1 MEKKIKFTKKKVYV
15 LSIFTTIVLL
25 LFTNVFTVSAHYDT
39 AYWHE
44 ISAAGNRQE
53 WMKNIKGETK
63 LSELSI
69 PGTHDSMAFKDN
81 LFAID
86 STRTQTMDLT
96 KQLNSGI
103 RFLDIRAKYTET
115 GFPLHHGTVY
125 LGYDFEDVLKTCEEF
140 LTQHPSETILIRFK
154 QEHSSASD
162 AQMRKVFD
170 TYYKRYQN
178 LFWKPQGQTNPT
190 LDQCRGKIV
199 LVSDVISLNDLGIN
213 HRKLNVQDNYNLGT
227 NWDLYQ
233 KWESIKA
240 HAQKISITDNVIS
253 INYLNAFGGVM
264 PYFAA
269 SGHSSPQTGAPRL
282 LTGLTE
288 PAFSSWY
295 PEFPREGK
303 VGNLSSIAFEGMNT
317 MYANLLEKGTVS
329 HTGIVVADFPGER
342 LISNIIEMNDPLTE
356 NIYTGRYRLISS
368 SFSTHTVDQNLD
380 NLNKVTMWTKN
391 GGINQQWDLK
401 YDKQKKAYQIVSAYD
416 GKVLTLDSSNGNTVV
431 LKANNKQ
438 PEQYWIIK
446 EQGFQGVTLKN
457 YKNNQYLGFQE
468 YSPKNGS
475 KLIAGPMTLSGSFF
489 SLVK

>member
-1 MEKKIKFTKKKVYV
+1 M
-15 LSIFTTIVLL
+15 
-25 LFTNVFTVSAHYDT
+25 
-39 AYWHE
+39 
-44 ISAAGNRQE
+44 
-53 WMKNIKGETK
+53 
-63 LSELSI
+63 
-69 PGTHDSMAFKDN
+69 
-81 LFAID
+81 
-86 STRTQTMDLT
+86 
-96 KQLNSGI
+96 
-103 RFLDIRAKYTET
+103 
-115 GFPLHHGTVY
+115 
-125 LGYDFEDVLKTCEEF
+125 
-140 LTQHPSETILIRFK
+140 
-154 QEHSSASD
+154 
-162 AQMRKVFD
+162 
-170 TYYKRYQN
+170 
-178 LFWKPQGQTNPT
+178 
-190 LDQCRGKIV
+190 
-199 LVSDVISLNDLGIN
+199 
-213 HRKLNVQDNYNLGT
+213 
-227 NWDLYQ
+227 
-233 KWESIKA
+233 
-240 HAQKISITDNVIS
+240 
-253 INYLNAFGGVM
+253 
-264 PYFAA
+264 
-269 SGHSSPQTGAPRL
+269 
-282 LTGLTE
+282 
-288 PAFSSWY
+288 
-295 PEFPREGK
+295 
-303 VGNLSSIAFEGMNT
+303 GNLSSIAFEGMNT

-368 SFSTHTVDQNLD
+368 SFSTHTVDQNMD